1 MCQDVRIQA
10 ASSALL
16 PPEPPLHP
24 RWSLYEILKHIFK
37 DLYRNND
44 LKIQFYGDTL
54 HCTTRIIIV
63 LLELKVY
70 AE

>member
-10 ASSALL
+10 VSSALL

-24 RWSLYEILKHIFK
+24 RWSHYEILKHMFK
-37 DLYRNND
+37 DLYRNKD
-44 LKIQFYGDTL
+44 LKIPFYGDTL
-54 HCTTRIIIV
+54 HYTTRIIIV
-63 LLELKVY
+63 LLELKVN